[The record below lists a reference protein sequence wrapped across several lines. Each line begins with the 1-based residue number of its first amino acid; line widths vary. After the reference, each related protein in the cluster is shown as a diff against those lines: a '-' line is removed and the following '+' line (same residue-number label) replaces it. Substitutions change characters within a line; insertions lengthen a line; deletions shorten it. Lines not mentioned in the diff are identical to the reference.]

1 MNHLIWLPMSRQT
14 DVTLRRLSATDIPV
28 IAGFEA
34 EIAEISFPDDPVT
47 DLGFYS
53 KKLNAAIQDRKSWPL
68 VAELGGQIVG
78 WAWFFRRENF
88 VTGEVYADLRS
99 FYVVS
104 GKRGGGAAFKIMR
117 KVIAECRKLGLARLV
132 GRTSSANHAMQALYS
147 LYGYEPKHI
156 VYELDLAGVE
166 DARPKAAIKILP
178 PINFGRD

>member
-1 MNHLIWLPMSRQT
+1 MSRQT

-34 EIAEISFPDDPVT
+34 EIAEISFPEDPVT

-53 KKLNAAIQDRKSWPL
+53 KKLNSAIQDRKSWPL
-68 VAELGGQIVG
+68 VAELGGHIVG

-104 GKRGGGAAFKIMR
+104 DKRGGGPAFQIMR
-117 KVIAECRKLGLARLV
+117 KVISECKKLGLARLV
-132 GRTSSANHAMQALYS
+132 GRTSATNEAMQALYS

-156 VYELDLAGVE
+156 VYELDLNAVE
-166 DARPKAAIKILP
+166 DPRPKAPISISP
-178 PINFGRD
+178 PVSSGRE